1 MNTSLFT
8 YIARRLLQLVPI
20 VFLIILVTFALLR
33 LAPGDLADVI
43 AGESGSA
50 TPEYMAQLRSQFNL
64 DLPASTVF
72 FNYLGNLLHF
82 DLGFSFRHGMP
93 VADLIVDRVGP
104 TLVLMLTSITLAT
117 VIGVALGVLSAR
129 YRGSLLDEAIS
140 TISTLGFATPVFWV
154 GLVLIVVFAVNL
166 RWLPSAG
173 MSSIGGPPLTSWAGI
188 VDLLRHL
195 ILPAATLAF
204 FYLSIYVRVTRS
216 AMLEVYGLDFVRTAR
231 AKGLSESRVAI
242 RHVLRNALLPV
253 VTLTGLQLASLLGG
267 SIVIETI
274 FAWPGLGRLAYDAV
288 FNRDINLLMG
298 VFLFS
303 SLLVV
308 LMNLF
313 VDILYAVLDPRIAG
327 RRS

>member
-1 MNTSLFT
+1 MNNSLFT

-20 VFLIILVTFALLR
+20 VLLIILVTYVLLR

-50 TPEYMAQLRSQFNL
+50 TPEYMEQLRRQFNL

-72 FNYLGNLLHF
+72 FNYLKNLLHF

-104 TLVLMLTSITLAT
+104 TLVLMLTSIMLAT
-117 VIGVALGVLSAR
+117 VIGVTLGVLSAR

-140 TISTLGFATPVFWV
+140 LVSTLGFATPVFWV
-154 GLVLIVVFAVNL
+154 GLVLIVIFSVNL

-173 MSSIGGPPLTSWAGI
+173 MTSIGGPPLASWAGMAEL
-188 VDLLRHL
+188 VRHL
-195 ILPAATLAF
+195 VLPASTLAF

-231 AKGLSESRVAI
+231 AKGLSESRIAVK
-242 RHVLRNALLPV
+242 HVLRNALLPV

-308 LMNLF
+308 FMNLL
-313 VDILYAVLDPRIAG
+313 VDILYALLDPRIAG
-327 RRS
+327 KRS